1 MLHLVADEGV
11 PENLGQL
18 RRSERE
24 VGAFATQGS
33 ANCHQFSVFDSF
45 VWASKVERR
54 IGLSICEVFVNSI
67 CIRVYI
73 SL

>member
-24 VGAFATQGS
+24 VGTFATQRS
-33 ANCHQFSVFDSF
+33 ENYHQFSEL
-45 VWASKVERR
+45 WTP
-54 IGLSICEVFVNSI
+54 L
-67 CIRVYI
+67 
-73 SL
+73 

>member
-24 VGAFATQGS
+24 VGAFTTQGS
-33 ANCHQFSVFDSF
+33 ENYQHQFSVL
-45 VWASKVERR
+45 WMP
-54 IGLSICEVFVNSI
+54 L
-67 CIRVYI
+67 
-73 SL
+73 